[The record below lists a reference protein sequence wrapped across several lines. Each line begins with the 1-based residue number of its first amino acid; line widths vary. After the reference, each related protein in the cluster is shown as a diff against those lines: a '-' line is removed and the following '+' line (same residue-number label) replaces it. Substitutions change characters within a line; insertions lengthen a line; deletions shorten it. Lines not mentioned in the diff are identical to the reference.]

1 MTDVVPRMNYGLLK
15 KQELVLIRTAYSTTI
30 LSMFITNDLI
40 RTNTLIQVRDRYL
53 EGMTQDE
60 NSSLYGEFGQPNRNM
75 YTVIPLGVVV
85 NNISWDLI
93 FLAGSWT

>member
-1 MTDVVPRMNYGLLK
+1 MPAGEAGVGPNK
-15 KQELVLIRTAYSTTI
+15 NSVLNND

-60 NSSLYGEFGQPNRNM
+60 NSSLYGDFGQPNRNM

-85 NNISWDLI
+85 NNIS
-93 FLAGSWT
+93 